1 MKRLLLFVLVAIGLS
16 WSTAFAGDR
25 ATPDE
30 AKAMA
35 EKAASYLKQNGPE
48 KACTAFHA
56 KDGGFQDRDLYVTV
70 QDSKANMFC
79 HGTTPA
85 LEGKNMINLKDVD
98 GKAFNVEIQAVKD
111 TGWVEFK
118 WLNPVTKTVE
128 PKKMYEIRVGDYLVG
143 VGAYTAA
150 Q

>member
-1 MKRLLLFVLVAIGLS
+1 MKRLLLFLLVAVSLS
-16 WSTAFAGDR
+16 WATAFASDR

-35 EKAASYLKQNGPE
+35 EKAAAYLKDNGFD
-48 KACTAFHA
+48 KACASFHA

-70 QDSKANMFC
+70 QDNKGNMVC
-79 HGTTPA
+79 HGTTAA
-85 LEGKNMINLKDVD
+85 LEGKSMLGLKDVD
-98 GKAFNVEIQAVKD
+98 GKAFNVEIQAIKD

-118 WLNPVTKTVE
+118 WINPISKAVE
-128 PKKMYEIRVGDYLVG
+128 PKKNYEIRVGDYLVG
-143 VGAYTAA
+143 VGAYVT

>member
-1 MKRLLLFVLVAIGLS
+1 MKRLLLFVLVAIAMS
-16 WSTAFAGDR
+16 WTTAFAGDR

-35 EKAASYLKQNGPE
+35 EKAAAYLKDNGPE
-48 KACTAFHA
+48 KSFAAFRA

-70 QDSKANMFC
+70 QDNKGNMVC

-85 LEGKNMINLKDVD
+85 LEGKNMLGLKDVD
-98 GKAFNVEIQAVKD
+98 GKAFNVDIQAIKD
-111 TGWVEFK
+111 TGWIEFK
-118 WLNPVTKTVE
+118 WINPVTKAVE
-128 PKKMYEIRVGDYLVG
+128 PKKMYEIRVGDYIVG
-143 VGAYTAA
+143 VGAYVV

>member
-1 MKRLLLFVLVAIGLS
+1 MKRLLLLALFAIGVS
-16 WSTAFAGDR
+16 WSTAFAADR

-35 EKAASYLKQNGPE
+35 EKAAAYLKDNGPE
-48 KACTAFHA
+48 KSFPVFRT

-70 QDSKANMFC
+70 QDSKGNMVC

-85 LEGKNMINLKDVD
+85 LEGKNMLNLKDVD

-118 WLNPVTKTVE
+118 WLNPVTKAVE
-128 PKKMYEIRVGDYLVG
+128 PKKMYEIRVGDYIVG
-143 VGAYTAA
+143 VGAYVV